1 MKDNE
6 QTTINQLSTFS
17 KVVPLK
23 QTNNV
28 INKEEELKQKNT
40 LKKINT
46 ILKLS
51 STKDLKKTKKKQI
64 VRSSS
69 KKPTGTLM
77 KNINL
82 NDPNQQK
89 REEKFNLDQLGRIEY
104 AKQHSSANRPLNK
117 LKKFKNDQIFC
128 RCCGLPCIT
137 PGVIEPFKICDN
149 TDKYSILGQAIS
161 LYFSFYKFSIFIL
174 FVLLCSLIA
183 PSFYMPHIYYSSL
196 SHICNNVLIRN
207 GKNDFS
213 KCENYITNKEYL
225 NTNNKQ
231 SKESFQSQFNA
242 ANIISY
248 IELYND
254 L

>member
-6 QTTINQLSTFS
+6 QTTINPLSSIS
-17 KVVPLK
+17 KIIPLK
-23 QTNNV
+23 QTTN
-28 INKEEELKQKNT
+28 ITNKEVELKNNNPI
-40 LKKINT
+40 KILNARS
-46 ILKLS
+46 KPS
-51 STKDLKKTKKKQI
+51 STKDLKKCKTKQI
-64 VRSSS
+64 TRTLS
-69 KKPTGTLM
+69 KKPTILLM

-117 LKKFKNDQIFC
+117 LRDFRNNQIFC

-174 FVLLCSLIA
+174 FVLLCSLFA
-183 PSFYMPHIYYSSL
+183 PSFYMSHVYYSSL
-196 SHICNNVLIRN
+196 SHICNNVLTKN
-207 GKNDFS
+207 GKNDFG
-213 KCENYITNKEYL
+213 KCENYITNM
-225 NTNNKQ
+225 
-231 SKESFQSQFNA
+231 
-242 ANIISY
+242 I
-248 IELYND
+248 
-254 L
+254 